1 MHIIR
6 TAKMPFVQSNANKMV
21 YFSSILLSIIGV
33 LVPYTFLGKA
43 IGLVP
48 VTLKYL
54 DVIIGVT
61 ALYCVAAIF
70 VKKIYIKKYGD
81 WI

>member
-6 TAKMPFVQSNANKMV
+6 TAKIPFVQSNAHKFV
-21 YFSSILLSIIGV
+21 YFSSILLSIIGI
-33 LVPYTFLGKA
+33 LVPFTWIGQI

-48 VTLKYL
+48 IPIYL
-54 DVIIGVT
+54 MSIILGVPI
-61 ALYCVAAIF
+61 LYCIVALF
-70 VKKIYIKKYGD
+70 VKKIYQKKFGE